1 VLKFFSSSPTLGELA
16 VGKDNNFNLLR
27 LLAAFAVLFSHSFAM
42 LGQPEPFAASVGKNL
57 GAMAV
62 DVFFVTSGFLVCA
75 SLMRSRN
82 ALDYLRARAFRI
94 FPALWMMLVFSV
106 FILGA
111 SFSRLDFFSY
121 LHESQTWR
129 YFLKNAVLMGGVE
142 FYLPGMFEQN
152 HLAGIVNGS
161 LWSMIYELSMYVLLL
176 LTFITYFYVVK
187 FRSHLQAFAIALFV
201 LLGAWFL
208 SDRFY
213 LLERGQFLRFT
224 WFFFVGAAFYLARRR
239 VPMSGE
245 IIACIIA
252 IAFIALRFSG
262 HAFLLVYYLSLAYVL
277 FYLAYVPAG
286 KIREFNRLGDYSY
299 GVYLYAFPIQQ
310 ALLASSSEWSV
321 ATLAISAAAIT
332 LLCAICSWHGIERP
346 ALAITSA
353 LRTRT
358 SASTNTHQR

>member
-1 VLKFFSSSPTLGELA
+1 MLKLFSSSPTLGELA

-42 LGQPEPFAASVGKNL
+42 LSQPEPFAASVGKNL

-82 ALDYLRARAFRI
+82 AWDYLRARAFRI
-94 FPALWMMLVFSV
+94 FPALWVMLVFSV

-111 SFSRLDFFSY
+111 GFSRLDFASY
-121 LHESQTWR
+121 LHETQTWR

-152 HLAGIVNGS
+152 NLTGVVNGS

-176 LTFITYFYVVK
+176 LSCSAYFYASK
-187 FRSHLQAFAIALFV
+187 FRSHAVALTVALVMFFC
-201 LLGAWFL
+201 AWFV

-213 LLERGQFLRFT
+213 LLAHGELLRFV
-224 WFFFVGAAFYLARRR
+224 WFFSIASVFYWIRHR
-239 VPMSGE
+239 VPMSGT
-245 IIACIIA
+245 IVAGIGVVSLV
-252 IAFIALRFSG
+252 ALSISR
-262 HAFLLVYYLSLAYVL
+262 HAFLIVYYLALPYVL

-286 KIREFNRLGDYSY
+286 KIRAFNRFGDYSY
-299 GVYLYAFPIQQ
+299 GVYLYAFPLQQ
-310 ALLASSSEWSV
+310 ALLVCYSGWTV
-321 ATLAISAAAIT
+321 ATLAISAGVLT
-332 LLCAICSWHGIERP
+332 LMCAICSWHWIEQP
-346 ALAITSA
+346 VLA
-353 LRTRT
+353 LRSR
-358 SASTNTHQR
+358 SR

>member
-75 SLMRSRN
+75 SLMRSRD
-82 ALDYLRARAFRI
+82 AWDYLRARTFRI
-94 FPALWMMLVFSV
+94 FPALWVMLMFSV
-106 FILGA
+106 FVLGA
-111 SFSRLDFFSY
+111 CFSRLDFVSY
-121 LHESQTWR
+121 LHEAQTWH

-142 FYLPGMFEQN
+142 FYLPGMFEQS

-176 LTFITYFYVVK
+176 LACASYFYVVK
-187 FRSHLQAFAIALFV
+187 FRSHAVALTVALVVFLCVWFV
-201 LLGAWFL
+201 

-213 LLERGQFLRFT
+213 LLEHFQLLRFV
-224 WFFFVGAAFYLARRR
+224 WFFFIASVFYWARHR
-239 VPMSGE
+239 VPMSGK
-245 IIACIIA
+245 IIACIVVA
-252 IAFIALRFSG
+252 GLIALSISG
-262 HAFLLVYYLSLAYVL
+262 HAFLIVYYLSLPYAL

-286 KIREFNRLGDYSY
+286 KVRAFNRFGDYSY
-299 GVYLYAFPIQQ
+299 GVYLYAFPLQQ
-310 ALLASSSEWSV
+310 ALLVSYSGWTV
-321 ATLAISAAAIT
+321 ATLAISAGVLT
-332 LLCAICSWHGIERP
+332 LMCAICSWHWIEQP
-346 ALAITSA
+346 VLA
-353 LRTRT
+353 LRSR
-358 SASTNTHQR
+358 SR